1 MGRIGSGV
9 QVRASF
15 QNIASFV
22 GRLGSEV
29 RVSDNFQNNHRLVG
43 RLGRKV
49 TDCVCL
55 CDQNADIFEVRMNLC
70 GSYAVISRF
79 RCSVQIRCGSDVGP
93 MRSDAVI
100 SHTLV

>member
-1 MGRIGSGV
+1 VGRIGSGV

-79 RCSVQIRCGSDVGP
+79 RCSVQIRCGSD
-93 MRSDAVI
+93 AVRCGD
-100 SHTLV
+100 